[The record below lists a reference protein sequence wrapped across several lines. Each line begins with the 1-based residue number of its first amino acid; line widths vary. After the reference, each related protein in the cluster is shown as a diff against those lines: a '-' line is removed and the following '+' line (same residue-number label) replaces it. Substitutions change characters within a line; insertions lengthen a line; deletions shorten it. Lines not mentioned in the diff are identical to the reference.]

1 MSIPVDVTRL
11 AEALTDFGS
20 GYLLTVSPAGRVKAF
35 TVDPVVRDGLVV
47 VAAASRGTAA
57 NLAANDAVTLVLPP
71 RERHGYTLLVDGTG
85 RALGDEVEITPGR
98 PSCTARPRT
107 ATARCHRPRP
117 PARVRAATT
126 ASRSR

>member
-85 RALGDEVEITPGR
+85 RALGDEVEITPE
-98 PSCTARPRT
+98 A
-107 ATARCHRPRP
+107 AVLHRPAAHGDGPLP
-117 PARVRAATT
+117 PPSATGEG
-126 ASRSR
+126 ACGHDCQPV